1 MHYVYVL
8 HTFLFTLRL
17 LLNNDYIC
25 FLNIFYKRNFKDRW
39 VSTRHGEICFKV
51 RSNYS
56 NVTESSR
63 YSKLYETGASARDGI
78 ILAGGLFGILLG
90 SEVKRNGADETRHF
104 LAEASALLPTSP
116 DILFPHPFFF
126 RRFTLLAIPSQ
137 RTLTYTRA
145 TARAIPSA
153 AY

>member
-1 MHYVYVL
+1 M
-8 HTFLFTLRL
+8 
-17 LLNNDYIC
+17 
-25 FLNIFYKRNFKDRW
+25 
-39 VSTRHGEICFKV
+39 RHAEICFKV

-56 NVTESSR
+56 DVTESSR

-90 SEVKRNGADETRHF
+90 FEVKRNGADEARHF

-116 DILFPHPFFF
+116 DILYPSSLLLPPFYPP
-126 RRFTLLAIPSQ
+126 RNTQSTHAYLYASDGEAIPSV
-137 RTLTYTRA
+137 
-145 TARAIPSA
+145 